1 MHLAVQNDS
10 QNPSINKA
18 QSPPGLRAASL
29 RGLNCFELRPLLLAG
44 VSTAML
50 AASMDTTP
58 AMLLPGPSLLQVLQL
73 LRSLSPSCTQRRQA
87 AISRSAPAVAD
98 DQPEK

>member
-1 MHLAVQNDS
+1 
-10 QNPSINKA
+10 
-18 QSPPGLRAASL
+18 
-29 RGLNCFELRPLLLAG
+29 
-44 VSTAML
+44 ML

-98 DQPEK
+98 NQPEK